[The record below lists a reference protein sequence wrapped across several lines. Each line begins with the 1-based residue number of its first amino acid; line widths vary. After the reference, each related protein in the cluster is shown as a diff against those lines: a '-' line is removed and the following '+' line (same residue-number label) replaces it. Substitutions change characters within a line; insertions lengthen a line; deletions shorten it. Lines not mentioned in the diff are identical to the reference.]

1 MTVTIESLAEKR
13 QRWIDINREN
23 NFEEGIKRLLT
34 ELYPDNAH
42 FIYELLQNA
51 EDQRATRVQFS
62 LNKNCLEFKHDG
74 SRLFNLKDIESITS
88 IGAST
93 KRDDPTSIGKFGVGF
108 KAVFAYTNTP
118 EIHSGDFH
126 FTIKDLVVPVTSE
139 ADKKISNEKETLF
152 IFPFDH
158 PIKHP
163 LQAEKEIKRGLESLG
178 NNTLLF
184 LNNIRLIEYHLPDGL
199 SGSLERMDHNNGMI
213 EICAR
218 HAGEE
223 KAVTHW
229 LRYQKD
235 INVVD
240 EDNQPKTCQV
250 AIAYRLRQQEEKGK
264 KQNHVKWQI
273 IPLNHGQVSIYFPAE
288 KETSNLRFHI
298 HAPFASTVARD
309 SVRDSEA
316 NNQLRDGI
324 AELVVDSLSDIR
336 DRKML
341 KMGFLAVLPNESD
354 SLASFYEPIRKAVV
368 HAFKTKPLTPTR
380 SGTHAPSTSLYRG
393 PAKISKVLQDQDLS
407 LLTSDKPPLWA
418 ANPPQQNQ
426 REDRFLDSL
435 EIASWGWTELPYAFS
450 DDEKIESIEEWITQ
464 KDDAWMMSFYEL
476 LGEAC
481 EIHYA
486 GVRVKNV
493 RIVRVMQGQSI
504 QHVRPE
510 EAFFSPDEN
519 SPPPDNIYIV
529 KPSIYTAGRNNS
541 KKRLAAAFLEHIG
554 VRPFDERAI
563 IELELK
569 KYSDGKKSINEEHY
583 KDIINFIHYWNKSGD
598 IAPFLGQSFLIG
610 KSLENKLYW
619 TNPEQLYIDTPYKDT
634 GLRHIEKHLGKRDL
648 WEDYK
653 EELDDTDFKIFV
665 QFLKAA
671 KVTYKLEINETS
683 MIWNNPQ
690 HKDLIKGLG
699 GKKETDTQ
707 IKKDYRI
714 NSLDG
719 YIDLKSIPVSRLIW
733 KTLLEAN
740 QDVAKARYR
749 PNQTHPVR
757 EVDSKLIHTLKNND
771 WIPDKESVFRNP
783 KDMSRD
789 QLRDDFPYDDRN
801 GLLTAIGFGE
811 HEKKRTAEYTAK
823 NQKAQELGFESTEEA
838 DKLAR
843 LARLAKEKGKSLD
856 DIMLELQPKNNHQ
869 PDFPSRNVSNPDR
882 RQERTYEQFN
892 DAQEKEY
899 EKKERSVRTTRGAID
914 PTTWLRNQYTNE
926 TDQMVCQICKEEM
939 PFRKRDGTYYFE
951 KKEILSRKYLPKE
964 HEAQHLALCP
974 LCAAKYDEFVKK
986 DDEAMRALKEKIF
999 NAVNGEIPITLGDEK
1014 TSIRFVESHLLD
1026 LTTILEELNNL

>member
-126 FTIKDLVVPVTSE
+126 FKIKDLVVPVTSE
-139 ADKKISNEKETLF
+139 ADKKTSSEKETLF

-158 PIKHP
+158 PVKHP

-184 LNNIRLIEYHLPDGL
+184 LNNIRLIEYRLPDGL

-213 EICAR
+213 EIRAR

-250 AIAYRLRQQEEKGK
+250 AIAYRLCQQEEKDK

-288 KETSNLRFHI
+288 KETSSLRFHI

-380 SGTHAPSTSLYRG
+380 SGTHASAPSLYRG
-393 PAKISKVLQDQDLS
+393 PAKIAEVLQDEDLS
-407 LLTSDKPPLWA
+407 LLTNYEPPLWA

-426 REDRFLDSL
+426 REGRFLDSL
-435 EIASWGWTELPYAFS
+435 EIESWGWTELFCAFINNKQRNS
-450 DDEKIESIEEWITQ
+450 LEAWIAQ
-464 KDDAWMMSFYEL
+464 KDDVWMMSFYAL
-476 LGEAC
+476 LGEVG
-481 EIHYA
+481 EHHDESVY
-486 GVRVKNV
+486 VQNL
-493 RIVRVMQGQSI
+493 RIVRVEQNQSTA
-504 QHVRPE
+504 HVRPE
-510 EAFFSPDEN
+510 EAFFPPDEN
-519 SPPPDNIYIV
+519 SLTPDNIYIV
-529 KPSIYTAGRNNS
+529 KPSVYTAGRLEL
-541 KKRLAAAFLEHIG
+541 KKRLATAFLENIG

-569 KYSDGKKSINEEHY
+569 KYSDGKKNINEEHY
-583 KDIINFIHYWNKSGD
+583 KDIINFIHYWKKSGD
-598 IAPFLGQSFLIG
+598 IALFLEQRFLIG

-634 GLRHIEKHLGKRDL
+634 GLRHIEKYLGKRDL

-665 QFLKAA
+665 QFLKAT
-671 KVTYKLEINETS
+671 KVTYKLEINDS
-683 MIWNNPQ
+683 MIRDNPQ
-690 HKDLIKGLG
+690 HQELR
-699 GKKETDTQ
+699 KEVGWAIENDNQ
-707 IKKDYRI
+707 IKEDYRI
-714 NSLDG
+714 NSLHI
-719 YIDLKSIPVSRLIW
+719 YFHLNSIPVSRLIW

-740 QDVAKARYR
+740 QCVAKARYR
-749 PNQTHPVR
+749 PNKSHRER
-757 EVDSKLIHTLKNND
+757 EVDSQLVYDLKNND
-771 WIPDKESVFRNP
+771 WIPDKEGVFRNP

-811 HEKKRTAEYTAK
+811 NEKKRTAEYTAK

-843 LARLAKEKGKSLD
+843 LARLAKENGKSLD

-899 EKKERSVRTTRGAID
+899 AKKERSVRTTRGAID

-964 HEAQHLALCP
+964 YEAQHLALCP

>member
-126 FTIKDLVVPVTSE
+126 FTIKDLVIPVTSE

-184 LNNIRLIEYHLPDGL
+184 LNNIRLIEYRLPDGL

-213 EICAR
+213 EIRAR

-380 SGTHAPSTSLYRG
+380 SGTHASAPSLYRG

-435 EIASWGWTELPYAFS
+435 EIESWGWTELPYAFS
-450 DDEKIESIEEWITQ
+450 DDDKVDSIEEWIAQ

-481 EIHYA
+481 EIHDESVY
-486 GVRVKNV
+486 VQNL
-493 RIVRVMQGQSI
+493 RIVRVEQNQSTA
-504 QHVRPE
+504 HVRPE
-510 EAFFSPDEN
+510 EAFFPPDEN
-519 SPPPDNIYIV
+519 SLTPDNIYIV
-529 KPSIYTAGRNNS
+529 KPSVYTAGRSDS
-541 KKRLAAAFLEHIG
+541 KKRLATAFLEHIG

-569 KYSDGKKSINEEHY
+569 KYNDGKKSINEEHY

-598 IAPFLGQSFLIG
+598 ITPFLGQSFLIG
-610 KSLENKLYW
+610 KKSGERIFWKKN
-619 TNPEQLYIDTPYKDT
+619 TELYIDAPYTAT
-634 GLRHIEKHLGKRDL
+634 GLKEIGGFLGKTIL
-648 WEDYK
+648 WEEYK
-653 EELDDTDFKIFV
+653 NQLNEDQLEKFV
-665 QFLKAA
+665 KFLKATGVA
-671 KVTYKLEINETS
+671 YKLRITNTLP
-683 MIWNNPQ
+683 WKNPNWYELS
-690 HKDLIKGLG
+690 KNFG
-699 GKKETDTQ
+699 GTRDTYTR
-707 IKKDYRI
+707 IAKDYTI
-714 NSLDG
+714 DYIEDYLNLNSIL
-719 YIDLKSIPVSRLIW
+719 VSRLIW
-733 KTLLEAN
+733 KTLLESN

-771 WIPDKESVFRNP
+771 WIPDKEGVFRNP

-811 HEKKRTAEYTAK
+811 NEKKRTAEYTAK
-823 NQKAQELGFESTEEA
+823 NQKAQELGFESTEES
-838 DKLAR
+838 DKSAEFAR
-843 LARLAKEKGKSLD
+843 LVKEAGKSLD
-856 DIMLELQPKNNHQ
+856 DFIRDLQPKNNHQ

-899 EKKERSVRTTRGAID
+899 AKKERSVRTTRGAID

-951 KKEILSRKYLPKE
+951 KKEILTRKYLPKE

-986 DDEAMRALKEKIF
+986 DDEAMRVLKEKIF
-999 NAVNGEIPITLGDEK
+999 NAVNGEIPITLDDEK